1 MGKRIG
7 KYMVDERTNTIFKHD
22 VASGT
27 FTNLDL
33 GGTLDVSGA
42 STLDSTLTVAGA
54 ATLSSTLAA
63 NGHITIADA
72 KNIVVNTSTGTK
84 IGTATGQKIAF
95 HNATPVVQA
104 SHIADIANDATGTQ
118 IATAVNAILAVL
130 EGKGFTATS

>member
-33 GGTLDVSGA
+33 GGTLDVTGA
-42 STLDSTLTVAGA
+42 TTLDSTL
-54 ATLSSTLAA
+54 LCS
-63 NGHITIADA
+63 GHVTIADA
-72 KNIVVNTSTGTK
+72 KNILCNTSTGTK

-95 HNATPVVQA
+95 HNATPVVQ
-104 SHIADIANDATGTQ
+104 
-118 IATAVNAILAVL
+118 
-130 EGKGFTATS
+130 E

>member
-1 MGKRIG
+1 MGRRIG
-7 KYMVDERTNTIFKHD
+7 KYMIDEKTNAVYKQDT
-22 VASGT
+22 ATGT

-54 ATLSSTLAA
+54 TTLSSTLAA
-63 NGHITIADA
+63 NGHITIGDA

-104 SHIADIANDATGTQ
+104 AHIADIANDANGTA
-118 IATAVNAILAVL
+118 IATAVNAILTVL
-130 EGKGFTATS
+130 EDKGFTATS

>member
-33 GGTLDVSGA
+33 GGTLDVTGA
-42 STLDSTLTVAGA
+42 TTLDSTL
-54 ATLSSTLAA
+54 LCS
-63 NGHITIADA
+63 GHVTIADA
-72 KNIVVNTSTGTK
+72 KNIICNTSTGTK

-104 SHIADIANDATGTQ
+104 AHIANPTGGSTTDSE
-118 IATAVNAILAVL
+118 ARTAINAILVVL
-130 EGKGFTATS
+130 ENKGFTATS

>member
-22 VASGT
+22 VQSGT

-33 GGTLDVSGA
+33 GGTLDVTGA
-42 STLDSTLTVAGA
+42 TTLDSTL
-54 ATLSSTLAA
+54 LCS
-63 NGHITIADA
+63 GHVTIADE

-104 SHIADIANDATGTQ
+104 AHIADIADDAAGSV
-118 IATAVNAILAVL
+118 IATAVNSILTVH
-130 EGKGFTATS
+130 ENKGFTATS